1 MDATDTAKEP
11 KVINDQKLAKDILS
25 RHDQLKGERQVWDN
39 IWQEL
44 ADLIQ
49 PRKNQILS
57 KQTPEASKNAD
68 LSDTTAVD
76 ANMVLAAGQLQ
87 YITPASERWFAYD
100 YPEGLRS
107 RNNGQVPS
115 KASKWFAD
123 CTDIAMRELARC
135 NFYTEA
141 HETYLDR
148 GGMGTACLYAQAGNR
163 TALNFSSHPV
173 GTYAIAEDEEGYVD
187 TVYREFKLTV
197 RQAVQRFGVDN
208 VGEKIRKAYNDD
220 SSAKLDEKF
229 TFVHAVYPREDS
241 KRDSRKIDGPNK
253 PIASVYVCVEDKKVV
268 SESGYEEMPY
278 FVTRYLTWGEEP
290 YGYCPSIDVLPTI
303 RQVNFIEKQ
312 MDALAEKAAF
322 PPMLIPTSLEGVIDI
337 RAGGKTVFD
346 ENMPASGQPR
356 EWQTQGRY
364 DIGADRVQKKQEQI
378 KKAYHND
385 LFQMFAQAERQMTA
399 YEAMQRVSEKLVM
412 FSPTFARLTTELL
425 NPLLQ
430 RVFGILLRAGMF
442 PPPPPEV
449 FVDQGAGRLAL
460 ASPQVV
466 YTSKVALAIKALENR
481 SFVEFM
487 QIVAGLVQ
495 LRPEVLDKLDADKV
509 FADIMRNYSLPTGW
523 LLDDEVVDQVR
534 AARAQQQQ
542 AQAQL
547 MAAQTLAKTGADM
560 GKAPEEVRQ
569 QLAGAMAG
577 SN

>member
-1 MDATDTAKEP
+1 VSTDQYQAE
-11 KVINDQKLAKDILS
+11 DILS
-25 RHDQLKGERQVWDN
+25 RFNQLKSERQIWDN

-44 ADLIQ
+44 SDLIQ

-76 ANMVLAAGQLQ
+76 ANMTLGAGQLQ
-87 YITPASERWFAYD
+87 YITPAAERWFAYD
-100 YPEGLRS
+100 FPEVLRS

-115 KASKWFAD
+115 KAAKWFAD
-123 CTDIAMRELARC
+123 CTDIAMREVARS
-135 NFYTEA
+135 NFYTEV
-141 HETYLDR
+141 HESYLDR
-148 GGMGTACLYAQAGNR
+148 GGMGTACLYAQEGKR
-163 TALNFSSHPV
+163 TSLNFCSHPV
-173 GTYAIAEDEEGYVD
+173 STYCIAEDEEGYVD
-187 TVYREFKLTV
+187 TVFREFKLTV
-197 RQAVQRFGVDN
+197 RQAVKRFGVDN

-220 SSAKLDEKF
+220 KSTRLDEKF
-229 TFVHAVYPREDS
+229 SFVHAVFPREDG
-241 KRDSRKIDGPNK
+241 KRDFQKKDGQNK
-253 PIASVYVCVEDKKVV
+253 PVASVYVCIEDKKVV
-268 SESGYEEMPY
+268 SNSGYDEMPY
-278 FVTRYLTWGEEP
+278 FVTRYLTWGEEV

-322 PPMLIPTSLEGVIDI
+322 PPVLIPSSLEGVIDM

-346 ENMPASGQPR
+346 ENMPATGQPR

-430 RVFGILLRAGMF
+430 RIFGILLRSGMF
-442 PPPPPEV
+442 PQPPPEV
-449 FVDQGAGRLAL
+449 FVDRGDGKLAL
-460 ASPQVV
+460 AIPQVV

-487 QIVAGLVQ
+487 QIVAGLIQ
-495 LRPEVLDKLDADKV
+495 MKPEVLDKLDADKV

-523 LLDDEVVDQVR
+523 LLDDEVVDQIR

-542 AQAQL
+542 AQAQM
-547 MAAQTLAKTGADM
+547 MAAQSMAKTGADI
-560 GKAPEEVRQ
+560 GKAPEDVQQ